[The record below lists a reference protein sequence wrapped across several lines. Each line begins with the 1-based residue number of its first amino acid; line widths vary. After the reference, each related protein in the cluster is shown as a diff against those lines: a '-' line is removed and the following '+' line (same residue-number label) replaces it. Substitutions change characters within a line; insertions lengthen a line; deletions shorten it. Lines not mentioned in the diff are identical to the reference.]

1 MTDHNQQPGLS
12 VSLRLDLV
20 CGHEMIVR
28 EVEFVGLTLPGVEGV
43 AGERGDRPPLALRC
57 DSLLLLSPVTEPD
70 PDHLLVQVE
79 RVTDLPHLLRRW
91 LGVLY
96 KRLL

>member
-1 MTDHNQQPGLS
+1 MYIMTDHNQQPGLS

-43 AGERGDRPPLALRC
+43 AGERGDRPPLALWRH
-57 DSLLLLSPVTEPD
+57 SLLLLSPGKHSQSPPD
-70 PDHLLVQVE
+70 LV
-79 RVTDLPHLLRRW
+79 
-91 LGVLY
+91 
-96 KRLL
+96 